1 MKLLK
6 RYSGTANYVYVT
18 DEAQLAVFTEVR
30 LDVFIGCFIL
40 LTIFVFFNKAIMSIT
55 EKQSNH
61 QSNVILMIKRHH
73 NGLVSLNTGK
83 YLDFAAE
90 AKTKR
95 KQLRSF

>member
-40 LTIFVFFNKAIMSIT
+40 LTIFVFFNKASTIMI
-55 EKQSNH
+55 
-61 QSNVILMIKRHH
+61 
-73 NGLVSLNTGK
+73 SLIGRTMVASFNLTGIRME
-83 YLDFAAE
+83 LP
-90 AKTKR
+90 
-95 KQLRSF
+95 